1 MRQKLTSV
9 SMPRTLLPA
18 KRATTMARQR
28 KKSEI
33 RKQQILDA
41 AIAVFAEKGFH
52 SSRVSDIARRA
63 GVAYGL
69 VYHYFD
75 NKEEILRTIF
85 LERWTFILQVIENLL
100 NEDKRSA
107 IDRLRS
113 FLIFIID
120 VYKRNAA
127 LVDVIMLEL
136 LHSPEFMR
144 EEVVRGFQR
153 AAGGIEELMRQGQE
167 AGEIRKKTNPTTFAV
182 LYFGAIEVT
191 FNAVALRV
199 VDIDA
204 MPSEDWADSI
214 MDQLS
219 HGIAARD

>member
-1 MRQKLTSV
+1 
-9 SMPRTLLPA
+9 
-18 KRATTMARQR
+18 MARQR

-41 AIAVFAEKGFH
+41 AIEVFAERGFH
-52 SSRVSDIARRA
+52 SSRVSDIATKA
-63 GVAYGL
+63 DVAYGL
-69 VYHYFD
+69 VYHYFV

-85 LERWTFILQVIENLL
+85 LERWAIILQVIEN
-100 NEDKRSA
+100 A
-107 IDRLRS
+107 IAEKNRTSHDRLRGILR
-113 FLIFIID
+113 FLIE

-127 LVDVIMLEL
+127 LVDVIILEL

-153 AAGGIEELMRQGQE
+153 AAAGIEELVRQGQK
-167 AGEIRKKTNPTTFAV
+167 AGEFREAANPTIFAV

-199 VDIDA
+199 VDIDN
-204 MPSEDWADSI
+204 MVSEAWADKI
-214 MDQLS
+214 MDQLA
-219 HGIAARD
+219 HGVSA

>member
-1 MRQKLTSV
+1 
-9 SMPRTLLPA
+9 
-18 KRATTMARQR
+18 MARQR

-107 IDRLRS
+107 LERLRS

-153 AAGGIEELMRQGQE
+153 AANGIEELMRQGQE
-167 AGEIRKKTNPTTFAV
+167 AGEVRQGTNPTTFAV

-219 HGIAARD
+219 YGIAAQD